1 MFLLYL
7 ICVKQFFYMENDLL
21 AVVFI
26 TTPVPFDEE
35 LINEDTRAFLS
46 IPIALIF

>member
-1 MFLLYL
+1 
-7 ICVKQFFYMENDLL
+7 MENDLL

-26 TTPVPFDEE
+26 TTPVPLDEE